1 MRETV
6 LVGVDWGTTNL
17 RAYAFAADG
26 SVRTKTHRPTG
37 ITRMSGPYG
46 DLLEELCRELGAGAD
61 TPALLC
67 GMVGSR
73 QGWIEARYITTPCT
87 LDGLV
92 EGLVS
97 APHAPRHV
105 LVVPGLDSQSGSA
118 PDVMR
123 GEETQLLGLMESIG
137 AGERLVCMPGT
148 HCKWVQLAGGRI
160 LDFRSYMTGEAFA
173 ALKDHTI
180 LGRQMS
186 EGAAHDAAAFARG
199 VAMAQEARGRG
210 PGALLNLL
218 FGVRTLGLFDRN
230 RRGRTGGQPQQCR
243 DKTRTHA
250 QTAPAH
256 HAVPFAA
263 AAALAIHCDVAGR
276 PTMAATESP
285 APAAPA
291 AAMLASSALVAFW
304 ITQSV

>member
-1 MRETV
+1 MQETV

-26 SVRTKTHRPTG
+26 SVRAKTARPTG
-37 ITRMSGPYG
+37 ITRMSVPYG
-46 DLLEELCRELGAGAD
+46 DLLEELCGELGAGPD

-97 APHAPRHV
+97 APHAPRRV

-123 GEETQLLGLMESIG
+123 GEETQLLGLMDGIG
-137 AGERLVCMPGT
+137 EAERLVCMPGT

-160 LDFRSYMTGEAFA
+160 IDFRSYMTGEAFA

-186 EGAAHDAAAFARG
+186 EGAAHDAAAFAKG

-218 FGVRTLGLFDRN
+218 FGVRTLGLFDRLGPEAAPSLMSGLMIGAEIADAVGP
-230 RRGRTGGQPQQCR
+230 RPPAEPVVVVGSAGLSARYRAAAEALGVRTAVADEDVATRGLWAIAR
-243 DKTRTHA
+243 
-250 QTAPAH
+250 
-256 HAVPFAA
+256 
-263 AAALAIHCDVAGR
+263 AAALVSG
-276 PTMAATESP
+276 
-285 APAAPA
+285 
-291 AAMLASSALVAFW
+291 
-304 ITQSV
+304 

>member
-1 MRETV
+1 MQETV

-26 SVRTKTHRPTG
+26 SLRAKTARPTG
-37 ITRMSGPYG
+37 ITRMTVPYG
-46 DLLEELCRELGAGAD
+46 DLLEELCGEFGAGAD

-92 EGLVS
+92 DGLVS
-97 APHAPRHV
+97 APHASRRV
-105 LVVPGLDSQSGSA
+105 LVVPGLDSRSGRA

-123 GEETQLLGLMESIG
+123 GEETQLLGLMDG
-137 AGERLVCMPGT
+137 LGDAERLVCMPGT
-148 HCKWVQLAGGRI
+148 HCKWVRIAGGRI

-180 LGRQMS
+180 LGRQMRA
-186 EGAAHDAAAFARG
+186 GAAHDAAAFETG
-199 VAMAQEARGRG
+199 VAMAQEARRRG

-218 FGVRTLGLFDRN
+218 FGVRTLGLFERLS
-230 RRGRTGGQPQQCR
+230 
-243 DKTRTHA
+243 A
-250 QTAPAH
+250 
-256 HAVPFAA
+256 
-263 AAALAIHCDVAGR
+263 
-276 PTMAATESP
+276 E
-285 APAAPA
+285 AAPSLMSGLMIGAEIADALGPEPPAEPVVVVGSAGLSARYRDA
-291 AAMLASSALVAFW
+291 ARALGVRTAIADEDIATRGLWAIARAAKLASR
-304 ITQSV
+304 